1 MLAAASLI
9 LGLAGPAVEPSVA
22 TDPVVGWDAPAG
34 CPSATDVTHAVER
47 YVGRPL
53 GNEIVHA
60 QATVDGD
67 GDGEA
72 GFRLRLVVS
81 TKEEA
86 DVRVLR
92 DSSCSVLADAA
103 AIMVAMAVDPDA
115 TAKVVAADPHVAVTT
130 SSVTETNEAR
140 ADLVPVPSPGEVPQ
154 TKATEASEPVDDAE
168 TASDDTGT
176 AVVLGRESDR
186 DSRRCRPGWQ
196 QASSRRLAPT
206 CGALGVSLP
215 LQLGPLPRL
224 GPGLAGH
231 AAILWPRVR
240 LEVGGSYYFQQRARV
255 DGTRGGDFRLSVAH
269 LRGCGR
275 LGVHKLEFP
284 LCTGVEF
291 GALRGKGV
299 GLSTSRED
307 RVLWAGLLL
316 DGGLTWSPLR
326 WIALRALAGIVVPVA
341 KYRFR
346 ISGVDDVHVAAPVG
360 LRVGIGAE
368 ARFP

>member
-1 MLAAASLI
+1 MLAAASLV
-9 LGLAGPAVEPSVA
+9 LALAGPAVEPSVP

-34 CPSATDVTHAVER
+34 CPSSTDVTRAVER
-47 YVGRPL
+47 YVGRAL
-53 GNEIVHA
+53 GNEAVHA
-60 QATVDGD
+60 EATIDRD
-67 GDGEA
+67 AEA

-81 TKEEA
+81 TQQEA

-103 AIMVAMAVDPDA
+103 ALLVAMAVDPDA
-115 TAKVVAADPHVAVTT
+115 TAKVVAAEPQVALRT
-130 SSVTETNEAR
+130 SSVTEANEAR
-140 ADLVPVPSPGEVPQ
+140 ADLVPAASPGEVPQ
-154 TKATEASEPVDDAE
+154 TEAAEASEPVDDTE
-168 TASDDTGT
+168 TAPDDPGT
-176 AVVLGRESDR
+176 EVVLGRESDR
-186 DSRRCRPGWQ
+186 DSRRCRPGWRQ
-196 QASSRRLAPT
+196 ESSRRLAPT

-215 LQLGPLPRL
+215 LQLGPLPRF
-224 GPGLAGH
+224 GPGLSGH
-231 AAILWPRVR
+231 AAMLWPRVR
-240 LEVGGSYYFQQRARV
+240 LEVGGSYYFQQRTRV
-255 DGTRGGDFRLSVAH
+255 DATRGGDFRLSVGH

-275 LGVHKLEFP
+275 LGVRKFEFP
-284 LCTGVEF
+284 LCTGVEL

-299 GLSTSRED
+299 GLGTSRED

-316 DGGLTWSPLR
+316 DGGLAWSPVR